1 MTLDLPGIRPAIIP
15 RNIEEKLDELR
26 RFRHLFR
33 NLYKSSIKPNRVLEL
48 KSEIGPLMDTFAAS
62 HADFMQWLDQLIREE
77 QQSLN
82 NGDMD

>member
-62 HADFMQWLDQLIREE
+62 HADFMQWLEQLIQEE
-77 QQSLN
+77 HRNLHD
-82 NGDMD
+82 GEAD